1 MIADKIRMA
10 DYLKISL
17 FAGLIILLVMLPT
30 MVLNHGMFLI
40 RGDDYIQQQVA
51 FIIECK
57 RLISTGAP
65 WWSHLVGLGEN
76 AITAFSYYTLGSPYF
91 WMLVP
96 FPIPW
101 IPYLMSVAI
110 LVKIMVSAIACFW
123 ASSFFLPKRGA
134 YLAAI
139 LYTFSGFTIINLQFH
154 FMDVISVFPLLV
166 AGIEMVVRN
175 RRNGPVVLAVAI
187 AINAMINYYFFIGQ
201 TIFLAIYL
209 LFRVITNSDFVG
221 RRIRLLTT
229 LAVSYIIGVGVA
241 AVLLVPS
248 VMGVMG
254 NPRAEMA
261 DKRLIGW
268 LLFRPMRYLEIIRS
282 FLMPPEGLVK
292 HAFYANT
299 ASWTST
305 GIYLPVFG
313 ITLVM
318 AYLARQ
324 RTWLQRLIIACFVIT
339 LVPVANTSF
348 SAFTVPFYTRW
359 WYMLAFIMAIGTADI
374 LNRQEHI
381 QSRLLWKIYAIAI
394 AACILLTLPFGLVAL
409 NPGYLDALSRSTG
422 LDWFTKYR
430 TQMAADICM
439 GGPIYVVSAWAL
451 CALNYIALGFILVK
465 RRGPRLVLAVV
476 GATAAINAMVF
487 VQLHNS
493 DVINVVSPMAHPTD
507 MKYVVDRVLDHIDI
521 KNVPNE
527 YHWRIDYPHEIRNY
541 GIFAN
546 LPTPNTFI
554 SVRSASMADFQEIM
568 GCGKPSYPAF
578 LMPYDRP
585 ALRALLSVKY
595 YINYDP
601 DHISYKPWGFTPVKM
616 NRSSILYLNN
626 HYIPMGM
633 AYDTYCTLDDVN
645 RHRTHADRL
654 LLHAVL
660 LDNEQKTKFG
670 QYLKPFSDLNHPM
683 TSTSSIVADVQA
695 RRRNACLGFT
705 ANSRGFTA
713 KIEMNKPGMLFFSV
727 PWDKGWTARLD
738 GQPATIEKLNLGF
751 VGLMVPAG
759 MHDIEF
765 TYFPP
770 GLLLGSLMSLV
781 SIAVLVFFSV
791 VTQMKSRD
799 TYDTSTEPA
808 I

>member
-1 MIADKIRMA
+1 MNPDKIRMV
-10 DYLKISL
+10 DYLKVSL
-17 FAGLIILLVMLPT
+17 YAALLALLVMLPT
-30 MVLNHGMFLI
+30 MVLNHGMFLM
-40 RGDDYIQQQVA
+40 RGDDFIQQQVA

-57 RLISTGAP
+57 RLIATGAP
-65 WWSHLVGLGEN
+65 WWSHLTGLGGN
-76 AITAFSYYTLGSPYF
+76 AIAAFSYYTLGSPYF

-96 FPIPW
+96 FPITW
-101 IPYLMSVAI
+101 IPYLMSVAMM
-110 LVKIMVSAIACFW
+110 VKFIVSAVACFW

-139 LYTFSGFTIINLQFH
+139 LYTFSGFTIINLQFQ

-175 RRNGPVVLAVAI
+175 RRNGPVVLAAAI
-187 AINAMINYYFFIGQ
+187 AINAMMNYYFFIGQ

-209 LFRVITNSDFVG
+209 LFRVITNHDFVG
-221 RRIRLLTT
+221 RRIRLLSTI
-229 LAVSYIIGVGVA
+229 AISYIIGVGVA

-248 VMGVMG
+248 IMGVMG
-254 NPRAEMA
+254 NPRAEVA
-261 DKRLIGW
+261 NKRLIGW
-268 LLFRPMRYLEIIRS
+268 LLFKPLRYLEIVRA
-282 FLMPPEGLVK
+282 FFMPPEGLVK

-313 ITLVM
+313 FTMVM
-318 AYLARQ
+318 AYVTRQ
-324 RTWLQRLIIACFVIT
+324 RTWLQRLIIACLVMSI
-339 LVPVANTSF
+339 VPVANASF

-374 LNRQEHI
+374 MTRQEAI
-381 QSRLLWKIYAIAI
+381 KSRAFTKYYAISVVV
-394 AACILLTLPFGLVAL
+394 CILLTLPFGIVVLK
-409 NPGYLDALSRSTG
+409 PEYLDVLSRVTG
-422 LDWFTKYR
+422 ISWFANYR
-430 TQMAADICM
+430 MQMASDICM
-439 GGPIYVVSAWAL
+439 GGPIYVASAWAL
-451 CALNYIALGFILVK
+451 CALNYICLGLILVK
-465 RRGPRLVLAVV
+465 RPGPRLVYTVV

-487 VQLHNS
+487 VQLNNN
-493 DVINVVSPMAHPTD
+493 DVINAVSPMAHPTD
-507 MKYVVDRVLDHIDI
+507 MRYIVDRVINHIDI
-521 KNVPNE
+521 KNDINE
-527 YHWRIDYPHEIRNY
+527 YHWRIDYPHELRNY
-541 GIFAN
+541 GMFAN
-546 LPTPNTFI
+546 LPTPNIFI
-554 SVRSASMADFQEIM
+554 SVRSASMAGFQEIM
-568 GCGKPSYPAF
+568 DCGKPSFPAF

-601 DHISYKPWGFTPVKM
+601 DHITYKPWGFSLVNVNK
-616 NRSSILYLNN
+616 SSKLYINN

-660 LDNEQKTKFG
+660 LDKEQMSKYG
-670 QYLKPFSDLNHPM
+670 QFLKPFRDNNRPM
-683 TSTSSIVADVQA
+683 LSTAAFVADVQA
-695 RRRNACLGFT
+695 RRRNACSGFT

-713 KIEMNKPGMLFFSV
+713 KIELKKPGMLFFSV

-738 GQPATIEKLNLGF
+738 GQPAAIEKVNLGF

-759 MHDIEF
+759 SHDIEF

-770 GLLLGSLMSLV
+770 GLLIGALMSII
-781 SIAVLVFFSV
+781 SIAVLVSYSV
-791 VTQMKSRD
+791 IVKLKSRNSFN
-799 TYDTSTEPA
+799 TSVDPT